1 MEISKEDYKLIT
13 SKNIP
18 VSGQTLFY
26 ILKILE
32 IGYENKM
39 YSIGD
44 LSLVGS
50 IYDEITSKIKGSL
63 EKMKNGSSIQNNQN
77 YQQNNQNNYQNN
89 QNNNQTQQNNYQNNQ
104 SQNNQNQQV
113 QQNQNP
119 DQISVQVPGNNN
131 NTTEIIINPN
141 DPTDMAFAMTL
152 KQREEENRLLQM
164 QKNPG
169 VPEYNSSPGFT
180 NTSSTPELPDALK
193 PVDTKKRPDMG
204 FQQSAMNYENLA
216 NQFSNKPVVTNSL
229 PPPQDTRI
237 GNSSN
242 QNVLPQYQSN
252 QYQVPH
258 QNQQTQQTQQIQQN
272 QNRINNNP
280 DNITFK
286 NPTRPRNGV
295 KIRV

>member
-63 EKMKNGSSIQNNQN
+63 EKMKNNSV
-77 YQQNNQNNYQNN
+77 NNYQNN
-89 QNNNQTQQNNYQNNQ
+89 QSQTQQNNYQNNQ
-104 SQNNQNQQV
+104 NQQNNYQNNQNQNNQV
-113 QQNQNP
+113 QQNP

-242 QNVLPQYQSN
+242 QNVLPQYQAN
-252 QYQVPH
+252 QYQVPQQTH
-258 QNQQTQQTQQIQQN
+258 QNQQTQQNQN